1 METRSIYR
9 NPLLR
14 LEQNQPAKTFKVFTS
29 PASAAHWLKDAKN
42 AERVCRDARGKMKV
56 RKWADG
62 HVAITM
68 YGSVR
73 HPYRLNL
80 APERRITP
88 ELWAL
93 ENRREASR

>member
-9 NPLLR
+9 NPLTR
-14 LEQNQPAKTFKVFTS
+14 LEPNQPSKTFRVFTS
-29 PASAAHWLKDAKN
+29 AGSAAHWLKQGKN

-56 RKWADG
+56 RTWDDG
-62 HVAITM
+62 HVVITM
-68 YGSVR
+68 YGAVR

-93 ENRREASR
+93 EQRRDAR